1 MSAYI
6 VDVAHIDALVTAAAI
21 RSQISGPVSY
31 WHDDEHHSGPVTR
44 DDKTALG
51 KMLMAENEKSIMY
64 RYPDT
69 QSDGQPLHDRMPGP
83 AGYDGADYYQ
93 YPDTLLDPLDPVSL
107 IKMIHCYEYQSCEH
121 PGWKTSRAK
130 AFCDAL
136 LHRQMQ
142 RLPGYDSAPWNYTYP
157 AGRDPRKGDLPKV
170 ISLLDLAR

>member
-31 WHDDEHHSGPVTR
+31 WHDGEHHSGPVTR

-83 AGYDGADYYQ
+83 A
-93 YPDTLLDPLDPVSL
+93 
-107 IKMIHCYEYQSCEH
+107 H
-121 PGWKTSRAK
+121 
-130 AFCDAL
+130 
-136 LHRQMQ
+136 
-142 RLPGYDSAPWNYTYP
+142 
-157 AGRDPRKGDLPKV
+157 
-170 ISLLDLAR
+170 